1 DDGLARAVRRV
12 RVERRDRVHDVHS
25 SGDLAEDGVLAVE
38 PWARVRGD
46 DEELAPVR
54 IRAGVRHRERAAHD
68 RVVVE
73 VVLEAVAGAS
83 GAGSGRVATLDHE
96 VGDDAVEDDAVV
108 EPVSGE
114 LAEVL
119 DGLRRLALEKLELDR
134 AVVRVQGRRAH
145 VPGTLSASGSS
156 APAVGAS
163 EPSPSPATGSR
174 KSARAAA
181 TVSAERTVATP
192 ARCSPRASSQ
202 SSIVTVS
209 SSRRG
214 M

>member
-73 VVLEAVAGAS
+73 FVLEAVAGAS

-119 DGLRRLALEKLELDR
+119 DGLRRLALEKLQLER
-134 AVVRVQGRRAH
+134 AVDRWVRGRPPRPRPA
-145 VPGTLSASGSS
+145 
-156 APAVGAS
+156 APRRGGGWGGGGVGAAA
-163 EPSPSPATGSR
+163 PPPPPA
-174 KSARAAA
+174 
-181 TVSAERTVATP
+181 P
-192 ARCSPRASSQ
+192 P
-202 SSIVTVS
+202 
-209 SSRRG
+209 
-214 M
+214 